1 MSIPPSLKFRLK
13 VKPDYGVRLLSLLL
27 TLFIVILTT
36 ALTNRSERSR
46 PAHSILHVSNT
57 ITTLTY
63 GGDPVVAHALP
74 AMEERLN
81 SLNFAID
88 PRLQKSA
95 AHILKRVV
103 KQGSLLSSDALN
115 FYLNQEGT
123 VYWDTEQ
130 IYLETD
136 QSHGTELLKLI
147 ENRSQA
153 PHHFGGRVG
162 LAERWVLFPVPKRQV
177 LALIAHPRLILDPLA
192 KVVVPDKLF
201 RIGGS
206 IENSITAVK
215 LLTLNRDGR
224 HRQLS
229 GNLTDGRFEATLSL
243 PEGQWTVEIIGEGP
257 LGPLPLAQFELG
269 SGRHPVNSFR
279 EPRSVKTG
287 DRANPSELLTS
298 LINESRQRYGLKP
311 LVRNDRL
318 DDIATLHT
326 MDMVRN
332 EFVGHASPN
341 TGDVG
346 NRLSQHRLAP
356 STYGENIA
364 RNTTIV
370 DAHRSLMHSISH
382 RLNILDPNFTDLGL
396 GIRKKDGQWFVTEL
410 YARMESRF
418 GYLEPSRAKE
428 DSVKWR

>member
-1 MSIPPSLKFRLK
+1 M
-13 VKPDYGVRLLSLLL
+13 
-27 TLFIVILTT
+27 
-36 ALTNRSERSR
+36 
-46 PAHSILHVSNT
+46 
-57 ITTLTY
+57 TLTY
-63 GGDPVVAHALP
+63 GGDPVVAHPLP
-74 AMEERLN
+74 VIEERLN

-88 PRLQKSA
+88 PRLEKSA
-95 AHILKRVV
+95 EHILKRVV

-130 IYLETD
+130 IYLETH
-136 QSHGTELLKLI
+136 QSHETELLKLL
-147 ENRSQA
+147 ENRNHA

-162 LAERWVLFPVPKRQV
+162 LAEHWVLFPLPKRQI
-177 LALIAHPRLILDPLA
+177 LALVAHPRMILDPLA
-192 KVVVPDKLF
+192 KVVVPDQLF
-201 RIGGS
+201 KIGGS
-206 IENSITAVK
+206 IEDSITAVK
-215 LLTLNRDGR
+215 VLTLNRDGQY
-224 HRQLS
+224 RQLNA
-229 GNLTDGRFEATLSL
+229 NLMDGRFEAAMSL
-243 PEGQWTVEIIGEGP
+243 PEGQWTVEIIGESP

-269 SGRHPVNSFR
+269 SGRHPINSFR
-279 EPRSVKTG
+279 EPRSATTVV
-287 DRANPSELLTS
+287 RAEPSELLTS
-298 LINESRQRYGLKP
+298 LINESRERHGLKP
-311 LVRNDRL
+311 LIRNDRL

-332 EFVGHASPN
+332 EFVGHASPS

-346 NRLSQHRLAP
+346 KRLSQHQVAP

-396 GIRKKDGQWFVTEL
+396 GIRQKNGQWFVTEL

-418 GYLEPSRAKE
+418 GYLEPRPTKE
-428 DSVKWR
+428 SSVKWR